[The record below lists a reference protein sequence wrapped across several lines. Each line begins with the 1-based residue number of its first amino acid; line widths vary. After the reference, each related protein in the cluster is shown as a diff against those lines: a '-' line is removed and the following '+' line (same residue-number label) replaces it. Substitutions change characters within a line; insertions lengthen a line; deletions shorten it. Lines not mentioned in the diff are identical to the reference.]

1 MPTASLPQLI
11 YVVRLWQSDSTDQP
25 TWRVS
30 VQHPGTEER
39 HIFANLEEFFAFLE
53 EQTHSTS
60 IAGAAPADEPLTRLN
75 SAQS

>member
-1 MPTASLPQLI
+1 MPTASLPQLV

-25 TWRVS
+25 TWRAS

-39 HIFANLEEFFAFLE
+39 HIFANLEEFFAFVE
-53 EQTHSTS
+53 EQTR
-60 IAGAAPADEPLTRLN
+60 AARANASPTELN